1 MPTIV
6 GKENINM
13 PEDYSAQRGRGG
25 PRGGPRG
32 GGWDG
37 VERRRGGGRRRYDR
51 RRRRPR
57 FFYPPF
63 FYPRPRCDY
72 FDRYGRC
79 CDRYGRC
86 YNMPPYPR
94 YYPMGNPEAE
104 WEEAQMDQP
113 MLMASEDD
121 DMYYEE

>member
-1 MPTIV
+1 
-6 GKENINM
+6 M
-13 PEDYSAQRGRGG
+13 PEDYSAQRG
-25 PRGGPRG
+25 RGGPRG

-72 FDRYGRC
+72 FNRYGRC

-86 YNMPPYPR
+86 YYMPPYPR